1 METIIEKPNY
11 YTVGQVYELVFS
23 QLISKTT
30 IHKLIRKG
38 EIPSENF
45 LQKKL
50 IPAWWVEQQIQ
61 KAHSPQGDA

>member
-1 METIIEKPNY
+1 MATLTTNPNY
-11 YTVGQVYELVFS
+11 YTVGQIHDIVFS

-30 IHKLIRKG
+30 IHKLIRSG

-61 KAHSPQGDA
+61 RAHSPQGED

>member
-1 METIIEKPNY
+1 METIIAKPNY
-11 YTVGQVYELVFS
+11 YTVGQVYDLVFS
-23 QLISKTT
+23 QLVSKTT